1 MELGLRGQKRRLEV
15 EDAYWRLIL
24 SGMGTVEACREVG
37 IGRKTGYRWRAERGG
52 VPPARLAENARS
64 SRYLSML
71 ERQRIATLRERG
83 HGVREI
89 ARRLGR
95 APSTVSRELRRNMRA
110 HDYGVYDAD
119 LAHARAREA
128 GRRERTGKLLRDGWL
143 RRTVQ
148 AKLELDWS
156 PQQIA
161 AWLRIAYPDRP
172 EWHVCHETIYQA
184 VYYAGK
190 SGLSRKL
197 TSRLRT
203 GRPLRR
209 RRRRPD
215 QRAIRFIA
223 PASSIDARPPVIEL
237 RTRIGDW
244 EGDLIV
250 GRMGHSAIGTL
261 VDRTSRYL
269 RLVHLNGSRS
279 SHDFAQAVTTVFASI
294 PEPARRSLT
303 WDQGS
308 EMARHDLI
316 AHNFSDGVYFAQPAS
331 PWLRGTN
338 ENTNGLL
345 RQYFPKNT
353 DLAAFTPEDL
363 KRVEDLLNHR
373 PRRVLGWETPAD
385 YFASRMPS

>member
-1 MELGLRGQKRRLEV
+1 MDLGLRGQKRRLEV

-52 VPPARLAENARS
+52 VPPARLAEDARS
-64 SRYLSML
+64 SRYLSLL
-71 ERQRIATLRERG
+71 ERQRIATLKERG

-95 APSTVSRELRRNMRA
+95 APSTISRELQRNMLS
-110 HDYGVYDAD
+110 HDKGIYDAD
-119 LAHARAREA
+119 LAHARARET

-172 EWHVCHETIYQA
+172 DWHVCHETIYQA
-184 VYYAGK
+184 VYYARK

-215 QRAIRFIA
+215 QRGIRFIA
-223 PASSIDARPPVIEL
+223 PASPIDARPPIVEL

-279 SHDFAQAVTTVFASI
+279 SHDFAQAVTAVFASI
-294 PEPARRSLT
+294 PENARRSLT

-316 AHNFSDGVYFAQPAS
+316 AHQLSDGVYFAQPAS

-345 RQYFPKNT
+345 RQYFPT
-353 DLAAFTPEDL
+353 SMAA
-363 KRVEDLLNHR
+363 
-373 PRRVLGWETPAD
+373 A
-385 YFASRMPS
+385 ASWSG